1 MKRDGLILLYDNRCN
16 LCCGSVEFIRR
27 RDCAGRIRL
36 VAIESADGR
45 GLLSSCGL
53 TEEIPDSL
61 VLLEDGV
68 YYTCST
74 AALRVA
80 RRLSGL
86 WPLLY
91 GLVVIPR
98 PVRDYVY
105 DFIARR
111 RYRWFGRRDQCSRV
125 DSPSSGRVMD

>member
-27 RDCAGRIRL
+27 HDHAGRVRF
-36 VAIESADGR
+36 VAIESTDGR
-45 GLLSSCGL
+45 GLLGDYGL
-53 TEEIPDSL
+53 TEEIPNSL

-68 YYTCST
+68 SYTRST

-86 WPLLY
+86 WSLLF

-111 RYRWFGRRDQCSRV
+111 RYRWFGRRDQC
-125 DSPSSGRVMD
+125 P